1 MICTFTFTVFTWKR
15 CVARSI
21 IVVSVIFVA
30 ESVPHFGAIL
40 SLVGGSTTTLL
51 SYILPCLFYLKLCKC
66 ERKEASKIHVNIKYR
81 IESLD
86 EQDDIQIPTESTPL
100 MDDDDDLHTSLTY
113 VKEVVTSK
121 DQQEGVSLRLG
132 IGHENEHVE
141 M

>member
-1 MICTFTFTVFTWKR
+1 M
-15 CVARSI
+15 
-21 IVVSVIFVA
+21 A

-86 EQDDIQIPTESTPL
+86 EQGDIQITTESTPL

-121 DQQEGVSLRLG
+121 DQHEGASLRLG